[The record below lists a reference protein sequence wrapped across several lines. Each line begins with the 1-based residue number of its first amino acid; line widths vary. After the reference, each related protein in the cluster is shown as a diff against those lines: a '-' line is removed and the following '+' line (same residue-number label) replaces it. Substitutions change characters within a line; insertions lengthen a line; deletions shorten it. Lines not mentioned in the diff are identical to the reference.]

1 MNYNLLVNNYSE
13 DTPAIAVI
21 KDVNLE
27 KLDSFISTLEL
38 VLQEHYCGSN
48 SVTFPNGF
56 PDDVSSRP
64 YPVFCVDFQVEDN
77 NGDDLWEGQVE
88 ISCIA
93 IYDCP
98 LNDDVELDNLNM
110 DCGVSNTRSKLLTND

>member
-27 KLDSFISTLEL
+27 KLDSFIPTLEL
-38 VLQEHYCGSN
+38 VLQEHYCGAS

-56 PDDVSSRP
+56 PDYILSRP
-64 YPVFCVDFQVEDN
+64 FPIFNVDFKVEN
-77 NGDDLWEGQVE
+77 EDDLWSGQVE

-98 LNDDVELDNLNM
+98 LNDDPELDKLNM
-110 DCGVSNTRSKLLTND
+110 DCGVSNNRSKLLTND

>member
-1 MNYNLLVNNYSE
+1 MNYNLLLNNYSE
-13 DTPAIAVI
+13 DIPAIAVI

-27 KLDSFISTLEL
+27 KFDSFISTLEL

-77 NGDDLWEGQVE
+77 NGDDLW
-88 ISCIA
+88 
-93 IYDCP
+93 D
-98 LNDDVELDNLNM
+98 M

>member
-38 VLQEHYCGSN
+38 VLQEHYCVN
-48 SVTFPNGF
+48 TVTFPNAF
-56 PDDVSSRP
+56 PDDVSSRI
-64 YPVFCVDFQVEDN
+64 YPVFCVDFKVTEDY
-77 NGDDLWEGQVE
+77 GDTLWEGQVE
-88 ISCIA
+88 ISCIP

-98 LNDDVELDNLNM
+98 LNDDPELDKLNM
-110 DCGVSNTRSKLLTND
+110 DCGGSNTRSKILTNE

>member
-21 KDVNLE
+21 KDVNLK

-38 VLQEHYCGSN
+38 VLQEHYCVN
-48 SVTFPNGF
+48 TVTFANGF
-56 PDDVSSRP
+56 PNDISSEP
-64 YPVFCVDFQVEDN
+64 FPIFFVDFKVTEDY
-77 NGDDLWEGQVE
+77 GDTLWDGQVE
-88 ISCIA
+88 ISCIP

-98 LNDDVELDNLNM
+98 LNDDPELDKLNM
-110 DCGVSNTRSKLLTND
+110 DCGVSNNRSKLLTND

>member
-1 MNYNLLVNNYSE
+1 MRLHGLEFSMQTNQQNMNYNLLVNNYSE

-38 VLQEHYCGSN
+38 VLQEHYCGAN

-56 PDDVSSRP
+56 PDYVSSRP
-64 YPVFCVDFQVEDN
+64 YPVFSVDFKVEN
-77 NGDDLWEGQVE
+77 EDDLWEGQVE
-88 ISCIA
+88 ISCIP
-93 IYDCP
+93 IYD
-98 LNDDVELDNLNM
+98 NDYFKSSLQ
-110 DCGVSNTRSKLLTND
+110 TA

>member
-38 VLQEHYCGSN
+38 VLQEHYCVN
-48 SVTFPNGF
+48 TVTFPNGF
-56 PDDVSSRP
+56 PDYVSSRL
-64 YPVFCVDFQVEDN
+64 YPVFCVDFKVTEDY
-77 NGDDLWEGQVE
+77 GDTLWEGQVE

-98 LNDDVELDNLNM
+98 LNDDPELDKLNV